1 MRAKKGPDLLEKI
14 DQTPPVIIGL
24 SDSELI
30 QGMELDLREGIRV
43 DDDKDGENTGFSF
56 RPGNG

>member
-1 MRAKKGPDLLEKI
+1 MEKI